1 MRALIQRFVL
11 VRQARIVA
19 RVSSEASQAVDQTQK
34 ARQVHNDTGKGS
46 IESDTPRL
54 R

>member
-11 VRQARIVA
+11 VRQARIVS
-19 RVSSEASQAVDQTQK
+19 RFSSEAPQADQTYK
-34 ARQVHNDTGKGS
+34 VRQVHNDTDKGR
-46 IESDTPRL
+46 IETGTPRL